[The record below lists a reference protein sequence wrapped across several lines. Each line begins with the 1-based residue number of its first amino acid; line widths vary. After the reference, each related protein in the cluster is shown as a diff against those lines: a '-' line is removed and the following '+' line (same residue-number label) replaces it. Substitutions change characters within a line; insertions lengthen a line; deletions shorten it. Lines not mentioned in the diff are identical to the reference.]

1 MMACRRLARDAVAAS
16 LRRSAATET
25 TASTPAFFSSSS
37 AAASSC
43 SSGAPVAG
51 SPIRHFLARYS
62 SPAFQIQ
69 PSAAGL
75 GPSFAARVALGLRP
89 QLSGLNLIKGFGTST
104 MLAMTLHQG
113 QVTAATK
120 EQPSKAIAGPPQG
133 SLKTK
138 LGSFWPLV
146 RKLQLPVGLIF
157 LIMSGLHSPLS
168 LTLNILLLLYCSSP
182 SRYSIYLF
190 LQEYMRTR
198 NIITE
203 DYKFFSIGTIELVDG
218 RVLHLIGMLG
228 SWWIYRVSF
237 KCKELV

>member
-138 LGSFWPLV
+138 LGSFWPLLHH
-146 RKLQLPVGLIF
+146 REVGQNHAV
-157 LIMSGLHSPLS
+157 SKE
-168 LTLNILLLLYCSSP
+168 
-182 SRYSIYLF
+182 
-190 LQEYMRTR
+190 EYMRTR

>member
-190 LQEYMRTR
+190 LQEV
-198 NIITE
+198 
-203 DYKFFSIGTIELVDG
+203 SQ
-218 RVLHLIGMLG
+218 MLMLF
-228 SWWIYRVSF
+228 Y
-237 KCKELV
+237 E

>member
-1 MMACRRLARDAVAAS
+1 MENRPKNHGSGPILLTLSPTRPNLFVSDSPTPRSEAAQHPLPLRLRAREDEIRQEATRERPRTMMACRRLARDAVAAS

-89 QLSGLNLIKGFGTST
+89 QLSGYPYDRAPCLSHSTLVVCHLLSIMNLGGHYVVYLRIQQI
-104 MLAMTLHQG
+104 TL
-113 QVTAATK
+113 
-120 EQPSKAIAGPPQG
+120 
-133 SLKTK
+133 
-138 LGSFWPLV
+138 
-146 RKLQLPVGLIF
+146 LI
-157 LIMSGLHSPLS
+157 
-168 LTLNILLLLYCSSP
+168 
-182 SRYSIYLF
+182 
-190 LQEYMRTR
+190 
-198 NIITE
+198 
-203 DYKFFSIGTIELVDG
+203 
-218 RVLHLIGMLG
+218 
-228 SWWIYRVSF
+228 
-237 KCKELV
+237 